1 MLEWDIVDC
10 EEDDE
15 LESSCICGKE
25 NLRYLFTIKNYRT
38 GIVLYPI
45 GSSCI
50 KKFNRKDLN
59 EQASISE
66 QLFKLL
72 HAVESGE
79 YISLSTEF
87 FSRKLLAYLYEDGA
101 FTDNEYNNYDAEKDY
116 YFMLDMFNKRNKDQ
130 ITPRQHRKIKAIIVA
145 SIRPYL
151 KEKLNEK
158 IIHCR

>member
-1 MLEWDIVDC
+1 MLEWDIIDC

-25 NLRYLFTIKNYRT
+25 NLRYLFVIKNDIT
-38 GIVLYPI
+38 GKVLYPI

-101 FTDNEYNNYDAEKDY
+101 FTDNEYNNYKSKY
-116 YFMLDMFNKRNKDQ
+116 KKLQVFRLLFLQNICNKDQ
-130 ITPRQHRKIKAIIVA
+130 ITPRQHKKIRAIIVA

-151 KEKLNEK
+151 KEKLDEK
-158 IIHCR
+158 IL

>member
-1 MLEWDIVDC
+1 MLEWDIIDC

-25 NLRYLFTIKNYRT
+25 NLRYLFAIENCITRK
-38 GIVLYPI
+38 VLYPI

-101 FTDNEYNNYDAEKDY
+101 FTDNEYNNYDAEEDY

-130 ITPRQHRKIKAIIVA
+130 ITPRQHRKIRAIIVA

-151 KEKLNEK
+151 KGKLDEKM
-158 IIHCR
+158 IHCR

>member
-1 MLEWDIVDC
+1 M
-10 EEDDE
+10 
-15 LESSCICGKE
+15 
-25 NLRYLFTIKNYRT
+25 
-38 GIVLYPI
+38 LYPI

-101 FTDNEYNNYDAEKDY
+101 FTDNEYNNYDAEEDY

-130 ITPRQHRKIKAIIVA
+130 ITPRQHRKIRAIIVA

-151 KEKLNEK
+151 KGKLNNKK
-158 IIHCR
+158 IS

>member
-1 MLEWDIVDC
+1 MLEWNIIDC

-15 LESSCICGKE
+15 LELSCICGKE
-25 NLRYLFTIKNYRT
+25 NLRYLFVIKNDIT
-38 GIVLYPI
+38 GKVLYPI

-101 FTDNEYNNYDAEKDY
+101 FTDNEYNNYDAKEDY
-116 YFMLDMFNKRNKDQ
+116 CFMLDMFNKRNKDQ
-130 ITPRQHRKIKAIIVA
+130 ITPRQHKKIRAIIVA

-151 KEKLNEK
+151 KEKLDEK
-158 IIHCR
+158 IL

>member
-1 MLEWDIVDC
+1 MLEWGIIDC

-25 NLRYLFTIKNYRT
+25 NLRYLFVIKNDIT
-38 GIVLYPI
+38 GKVLYPI

-59 EQASISE
+59 EQASINE

-101 FTDNEYNNYDAEKDY
+101 FTDNEYNNYDAKEDY
-116 YFMLDMFNKRNKDQ
+116 CFMLDMFNKRNKDQ
-130 ITPRQHRKIKAIIVA
+130 ITPRQHKKIRAIIVA

-151 KEKLNEK
+151 KEKLDEK
-158 IIHCR
+158 MIHCR

>member
-1 MLEWDIVDC
+1 MLEWDIIDC

-25 NLRYLFTIKNYRT
+25 NLRYLFVIKNDIT
-38 GIVLYPI
+38 GKVLYPI

-101 FTDNEYNNYDAEKDY
+101 FTDNEYNNYDAKEDY
-116 YFMLDMFNKRNKDQ
+116 WFMLDMFNKRNKDQ
-130 ITPRQHRKIKAIIVA
+130 ITPRQHKKIRAIIVA

-151 KEKLNEK
+151 KEKLDEK
-158 IIHCR
+158 IIHYK